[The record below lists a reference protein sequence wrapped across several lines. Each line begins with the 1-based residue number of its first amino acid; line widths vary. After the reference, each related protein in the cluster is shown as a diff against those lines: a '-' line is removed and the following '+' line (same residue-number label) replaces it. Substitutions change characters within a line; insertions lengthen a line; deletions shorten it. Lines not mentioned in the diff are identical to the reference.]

1 MLDHLWAGLAVLAVN
16 RSGPAIYALNSWA
29 KAISEMQKA
38 GVVHY
43 CLDSGYNLC
52 WFIMDYAKIMEGQ
65 LDSETYSSK
74 IVEIQI

>member
-1 MLDHLWAGLAVLAVN
+1 MAVN
-16 RSGPAIYALNSWA
+16 LSGPAIYAINSGA
-29 KAISEMQKA
+29 KAIAEMQKA

-74 IVEIQI
+74 IARTEI